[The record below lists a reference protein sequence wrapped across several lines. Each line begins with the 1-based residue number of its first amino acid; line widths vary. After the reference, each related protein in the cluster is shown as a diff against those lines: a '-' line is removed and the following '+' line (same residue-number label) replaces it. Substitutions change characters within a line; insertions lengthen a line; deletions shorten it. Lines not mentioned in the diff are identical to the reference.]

1 MLRKWHLRGFKSVY
15 KRTEFELAP
24 LTIFSGANS
33 SGKSTVIQSILMTAQ
48 TLQNHLKNKQIILN
62 GSIVKLGNYNDVKSY
77 GTNAEINIGFELYR
91 GFENKKGAFMRDSIL
106 DNKSVIECDFNFK
119 SIDDSELSTLHPII
133 TRSEISI
140 FSEDTKKEDAF
151 KINVKKSKES
161 FNERKNRLNLF
172 ENRNIDKSILSYEVN
187 VFNIRD
193 EFILRNGENLQNQ
206 KKFVGVQLNHFMP
219 KSLYTIR
226 NYYIQK
232 TNVIFNIIENYNFIK
247 NNISPFSKQLFND
260 DSEVIGRICRI
271 IFEIIFEKIDLNELE
286 DIKSNKRREMVISS
300 YNSLKEI
307 DYNKFTLEQLEE
319 FLVSLSNYFRI
330 SKIDYENIQKYKDLS
345 RKKVKYK
352 FEEKNVLFKDRTI
365 NNILDNITDSIE
377 NYFSDRIKYLGP
389 LRDEPKAIYP
399 GIGTDDY
406 KNVGYKGEFTAAILD
421 LHKNEIIEYISP
433 KSINNENYII
443 KKNTLLSAVTEW
455 IEYMGISHN
464 IRTVDRG
471 KLGHELQVQ
480 QYKNGKFSDLT
491 NVGVGVSQVLPI
503 LVSTLLAERNS
514 TVIFEQPEL
523 HLHPK
528 VQTRLG
534 DFFLTMVHLNK
545 QCIIETHSEYL
556 INRLRYKAISSK
568 KDKIHENTIIY
579 FVEQEENESLYN
591 KIQINENGIIPEW
604 PKGFF
609 DESEKIAIDILN
621 ASRSNKGEEDIA
633 TYFD

>member
-1 MLRKWHLRGFKSVY
+1 MLRKWYLKGFKSVY
-15 KRTEFELAP
+15 KRTDFELAP

-77 GTNAEINIGFELYR
+77 GTNDEINIGFELYR
-91 GFENKKGAFMRDSIL
+91 GFENKKGAFIPIL
-106 DNKSVIECDFNFK
+106 DNKSVIECNFNFN
-119 SIDDSELSTLHPII
+119 SMDESELSTLHPII

-140 FSEDTKKEDAF
+140 FSEDSKKEDAF
-151 KINVKKSKES
+151 KINVKKYKES
-161 FNERKNRLNLF
+161 LNERKNRLNLF
-172 ENRNIDKSILSYEVN
+172 ENRNIDESILSYEVD

-193 EFILRNGENLQNQ
+193 EFILGNGENFQNKQ
-206 KKFVGVQLNHFMP
+206 KYVGVQLNHFMP

-226 NYYIQK
+226 NYYNQK
-232 TNVIFNIIENYNFIK
+232 TNLIFNIIENFNFIK
-247 NNISPFSKQLFND
+247 GKIYPFSKQVFSD

-271 IFEIIFEKIDLNELE
+271 ILETIFEKIDLNEFE
-286 DIKSNKRREMVISS
+286 EIKNNKRREKVISS

-307 DYNKFTLEQLEE
+307 DFNKFTLEQLEE
-319 FLVSLSNYFRI
+319 FLVSLSNFLI
-330 SKIDYENIQKYKDLS
+330 NAEINNKNILKYKELS
-345 RKKVKYK
+345 EKKVRSS

-365 NNILDNITDSIE
+365 NNLLDNITDSIE

-433 KSINNENYII
+433 SSVNDENYII

-455 IEYMGISHN
+455 IEYMGISHE

-514 TVIFEQPEL
+514 TIIFEQPEL

-534 DFFLTMVHLNK
+534 DFFLTMIHLNK

-568 KDKIHENTIIY
+568 KDKIPENTIIY
-579 FVEQEENESLYN
+579 FVEQEENESSYN

-604 PKGFF
+604 PRGFF
-609 DESEKIAIDILN
+609 DESEKIAIDILS